1 MKRRKVFNS
10 EIATR
15 KRPKTK
21 TFSKDGQLI
30 RPVKGLSKA
39 EIQDLIQKE
48 ILAKLKQSDEKMDEL
63 IGRIQKI
70 ELISSYEGRL
80 YKLQADIKKIK
91 RRGQAALVYM
101 RKLQPS
107 GTEMSPEEL
116 NQRASFSSMG
126 SELSYTMDSAASVHV
141 PPGLVPSETTV
152 RDHTDVVS
160 STGETQSN
168 TQGCAEV
175 QEETE
180 EVIYCGV
187 MLPKTS
193 TVEGSCQ
200 KQLKGNPAVD
210 LTSESKEED
219 TAGALNSSREGNDT
233 AVGPSQMQPLK
244 NTKNIH
250 SGVGMLRQSTP
261 EAPPHWTH
269 AEGDWLSK
277 QPPLPAIS
285 LPNYLLFQAEVTQPP
300 QKLGVEQI
308 ERPEGIGLQWTAI
321 QAQPCTFTGQ
331 FFPLLHPDTQ
341 LRLIFGV
348 EQHRSDQSYT
358 YSHDL

>member
-30 RPVKGLSKA
+30 PPVKGLSKA

-70 ELISSYEGRL
+70 ECISSYEGRL

-126 SELSYTMDSAASVHV
+126 SELSYIMDSAASVHV
-141 PPGLVPSETTV
+141 PPGPVPSETTV
-152 RDHTDVVS
+152 SNHTDVVS
-160 STGETQSN
+160 STSETQSN

-175 QEETE
+175 QEEAD
-180 EVIYCGV
+180 EVIFCGV
-187 MLPKTS
+187 MLPKKS

-200 KQLKGNPAVD
+200 KQLKGNPTVD
-210 LTSESKEED
+210 LTSESKED
-219 TAGALNSSREGNDT
+219 TAALNSSREGNDT
-233 AVGPSQMQPLK
+233 AVGPSQMQALK
-244 NTKNIH
+244 NTESIH
-250 SGVGMLRQSTP
+250 SGAGMLRQSTP
-261 EAPPHWTH
+261 EPPPRWSH
-269 AEGDWLSK
+269 AEGDWLSQ

-285 LPNYLLFQAEVTQPP
+285 LPNYLLSEAGVTQPP
-300 QKLGVEQI
+300 LKLCLGVEEI
-308 ERPEGIGLQWTAI
+308 KRPEGIGLQWTAI
-321 QAQPCTFTGQ
+321 QAQPCTLAGQ
-331 FFPLLHPDTQ
+331 FFPLLHPDAQ
-341 LRLIFGV
+341 LQLLFGV
-348 EQHRSDQSYT
+348 EQHRSDKSHT